1 MSEYADGDYLL
12 VLEKRGKV
20 YYKDQLS
27 FTSLMFISSCDMVA
41 ARTAN
46 VHVTIDHC
54 HIESLSEI

>member
-1 MSEYADGDYLL
+1 MKWLKKYWA
-12 VLEKRGKV
+12 
-20 YYKDQLS
+20 LS
-27 FTSLMFISSCDMVA
+27 LFSISIMFISSCDMVA